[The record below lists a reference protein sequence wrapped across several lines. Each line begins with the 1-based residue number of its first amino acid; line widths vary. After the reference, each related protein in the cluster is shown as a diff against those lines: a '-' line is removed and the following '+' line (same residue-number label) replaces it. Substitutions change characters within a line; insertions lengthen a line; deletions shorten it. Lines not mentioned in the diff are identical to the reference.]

1 MSFIFLVQADLNES
15 QRERFISAMNLRD
28 VSMMDYTYLSVKQ
41 LFMELFC
48 STGTS
53 VADPMMRRTQRRNF
67 LVLDEGSL
75 DGEDV
80 LWVQDEETGEEGFM
94 TLYAEDEFWVLQ
106 SNRSGG
112 FTYRRT
118 RVPGRQ
124 FRKPSKGFR
133 KGKGGSGK
141 GKGKSRIRLALV
153 LARIWFGCSSVIIC
167 VLCVPPC
174 LASNAIHKHPKTT

>member
-1 MSFIFLVQADLNES
+1 MRNIREQIVTDRRERQKANFPLGDNLVSLIFLVQADLNES

-28 VSMMDYTYLSVKQ
+28 VSMMDYTYLTVKQ

-112 FTYRRT
+112 LHLSPHSRART
-118 RVPGRQ
+118 PV
-124 FRKPSKGFR
+124 S
-133 KGKGGSGK
+133 
-141 GKGKSRIRLALV
+141 
-153 LARIWFGCSSVIIC
+153 
-167 VLCVPPC
+167 
-174 LASNAIHKHPKTT
+174 